1 MAKRDN
7 TQRLDALLGS
17 ITDEMLTFDPQ
28 QFTDNSLRVER
39 ILLEMVR
46 PDPVQPRRVLPESIH
61 FEFHNNRMT
70 PTQALRQLVQTVQI
84 AARQRGRP
92 FNSVLELV
100 AQGEDEQSE
109 GAEIRLSPEEQLLHD
124 LVNLA
129 ITIRDDGQVNP
140 LTVVD
145 VSQGAMRLYR
155 IAMRLYRIET
165 GERRYWATWL
175 LRDFIPEYSGDGMIP
190 CIIIPA
196 AQSSVFRQAKEN
208 TARSG
213 LSAIAM
219 ARQAALLLLTVHGCE
234 IPAYAVGND
243 FYPAYA
249 VGNDF
254 YRQALN
260 LDLRGKREYTDAI
273 LSAMGGIS
281 RSQFS
286 RLKSLLTLS
295 DEALELA
302 DRHDVDEGK
311 LRYVVEVPSE
321 AQCEA
326 SEAQCEAIQQIVA
339 FDLTVKQIKDMLSEA
354 GEPSTEPTEEFPKDA
369 VRLTKLLRNV
379 DRLNSEALA
388 RTFVHQERDVQ
399 VARARLRSLRSL
411 LDEAERHLANM

>member
-28 QFTDNSLRVER
+28 QFADNSLRVER

-100 AQGEDEQSE
+100 AQGDDEQSE
-109 GAEIRLSPEEQLLHD
+109 GTEIRLSPEEQLLHD

-145 VSQGAMRLYR
+145 VSQGAT
-155 IAMRLYRIET
+155 RLYRIET

-243 FYPAYA
+243 FY
-249 VGNDF
+249 
-254 YRQALN
+254 RQALN

-273 LSAMGGIS
+273 LAAMGGIDKG
-281 RSQFS
+281 RF
-286 RLKSLLTLS
+286 RHFKSLLGLS
-295 DEALELA
+295 DEAFELA
-302 DRHDVDEGK
+302 DRHNLDEFRLRPVLQLPPDVQAEM
-311 LRYVVEVPSE
+311 V
-321 AQCEA
+321 
-326 SEAQCEAIQQIVA
+326 QQIVQ
-339 FDLTVKQIKDMLSEA
+339 FNLTGRQVQDIIEKGLESDEA
-354 GEPSTEPTEEFPKDA
+354 PSTDNTPPQIRRFVKVIRSLNEADEQDFVRGLVSQEKSVAIADA
-369 VRLTKLLRNV
+369 RIEATIQFLTRVRN
-379 DRLNSEALA
+379 RLNG
-388 RTFVHQERDVQ
+388 
-399 VARARLRSLRSL
+399 
-411 LDEAERHLANM
+411 

>member
-1 MAKRDN
+1 MMAKRDN

-28 QFTDNSLRVER
+28 QFADNSLRVER

-100 AQGEDEQSE
+100 AQGDDEQSE

-145 VSQGAMRLYR
+145 VSQGAT
-155 IAMRLYRIET
+155 RLYRIET

-190 CIIIPA
+190 CIIIAA

-243 FYPAYA
+243 FY
-249 VGNDF
+249 
-254 YRQALN
+254 RQALN

-273 LSAMGGIS
+273 LSAMGGVG
-281 RSQFS
+281 RMQFS
-286 RLKSLLTLS
+286 RFKALLALG

-302 DRHDVDEGK
+302 DRFNVDEWK
-311 LRYVVEVPSE
+311 LRHILELPPE
-321 AQCEA
+321 AQAEMVRQIVQFNLTGKQIEQMLIA
-326 SEAQCEAIQQIVA
+326 EEDIQKARDDEAIAPETKRLVK
-339 FDLTVKQIKDMLSEA
+339 FLKTVRD
-354 GEPSTEPTEEFPKDA
+354 
-369 VRLTKLLRNV
+369 TKAE
-379 DRLNSEALA
+379 D
-388 RTFVHQERDVQ
+388 
-399 VARARLRSLRSL
+399 VARALVSQEKDVDLARARVLALKRLL
-411 LDEAERHLANM
+411 EQVERCLG

>member
-28 QFTDNSLRVER
+28 QFVDNSLRVER

-70 PTQALRQLVQTVQI
+70 PTQSLRQLVQTVQI

-92 FNSVLELV
+92 FNSVVELLPN
-100 AQGEDEQSE
+100 GDDEQE
-109 GAEIRLSPEEQLLHD
+109 DVADVKLSSEEQLLRD
-124 LVNLA
+124 LVTLA

-145 VSQGAMRLYR
+145 MSQGATRLF
-155 IAMRLYRIET
+155 RIET

-175 LRDFIPEYSGDGMIP
+175 LRDFIPEYTGDGMIP
-190 CIIIPA
+190 CLVIPA

-219 ARQAALLLLTVHGCE
+219 ARQAALLLLTVHGYE
-234 IPAYAVGND
+234 I
-243 FYPAYA
+243 PAYA

-254 YRQALN
+254 YRQALT
-260 LDLRGKREYTDAI
+260 LDLRGKREYTDTI
-273 LSAMGGIS
+273 LAAMGGVDK
-281 RSQFS
+281 RRFSQFKMLM
-286 RLKSLLTLS
+286 RLS
-295 DEALELA
+295 DEALEMA
-302 DRHDVDEGK
+302 DRHDIDERK
-311 LRYVVEVPSE
+311 LRYVVPLQQEYHAEIVRQIIDLNLTSKQVQE
-321 AQCEA
+321 LCEGDPMDDHDKDDTPAVSA
-326 SEAQCEAIQQIVA
+326 SAMKVA
-339 FDLTVKQIKDMLSEA
+339 KITQHVARLS
-354 GEPSTEPTEEFPKDA
+354 PTE
-369 VRLTKLLRNV
+369 V
-379 DRLNSEALA
+379 A
-388 RTFVHQERDVQ
+388 RAFLDLEGDVSL
-399 VARARLRSLRSL
+399 ARARLKSFQRL
-411 LDEAERHLANM
+411 LTEVEGFLEQQ